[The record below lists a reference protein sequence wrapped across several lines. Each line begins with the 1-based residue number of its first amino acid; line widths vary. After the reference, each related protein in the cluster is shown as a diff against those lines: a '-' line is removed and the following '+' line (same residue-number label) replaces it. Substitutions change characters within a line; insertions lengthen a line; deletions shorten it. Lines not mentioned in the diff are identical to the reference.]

1 MSFLK
6 NLLPAR
12 APRVLDASGFAQAY
26 AQAAHARFP
35 DGGIGIDPDVNGD
48 TVQVRWTLPDGA
60 RALQSLGNAY
70 AAYLKAPADIDAII
84 AAHLDAAPA
93 GAKPDAATRRAAILP
108 VVKTRMWLAASTKQ
122 LQAAGVQDQDRFL
135 SEPLTNEL
143 LTVYVEDRPDAMSY
157 VAPDHLADMGVDRAD
172 LRPLAL
178 ENLRRML
185 PQITIEGGDGCY
197 GVRLDGNYDASMV
210 FLADAWRDRV
220 EIEGEPVVA
229 MPAREEL
236 LVCGSADRAGQRRLR
251 EIAALVMAR
260 SPYGLSALLYTW
272 RDGVL
277 VPYED

>member
-26 AQAAHARFP
+26 ARAAHTLFP
-35 DGGIGIDPDVNGD
+35 DGGIGIDPEVNGD

-60 RALQSLGNAY
+60 RAVQSLGNAY
-70 AAYLKAPADIDAII
+70 AAYVKAPADMDAII

-157 VAPDHLADMGVDRAD
+157 VAPDHLADVGVQRSD

-210 FLADAWRDRV
+210 FLTNDWRDRV
-220 EIEGEPVVA
+220 QIEGDPVVA
-229 MPAREEL
+229 LPAREEL
-236 LVCGSADRAGQRRLR
+236 LVCGSADREGQRRLR

-272 RDGVL
+272 RDGAL